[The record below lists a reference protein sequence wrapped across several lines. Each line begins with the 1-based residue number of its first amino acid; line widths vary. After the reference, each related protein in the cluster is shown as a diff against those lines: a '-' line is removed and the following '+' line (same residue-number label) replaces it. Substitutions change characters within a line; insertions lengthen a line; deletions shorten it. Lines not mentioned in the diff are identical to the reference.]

1 MARIVNEFALIIL
14 AIEKHVAKHFANF
27 SCKRGGRVYTK
38 QPLTT
43 KTKLSAKKFGC
54 RMEGKELLAALVV
67 FVLMAIMGMVFAQQY
82 LR

>member
-1 MARIVNEFALIIL
+1 MWQTIL
-14 AIEKHVAKHFANF
+14 PTSVVI
-27 SCKRGGRVYTK
+27 GGGVYTK
-38 QPLTT
+38 QRVTP
-43 KTKLSAKKFGC
+43 KTKRSAIKFGC

>member
-1 MARIVNEFALIIL
+1 MARIVNEIALSIL
-14 AIEKHVAKHFANF
+14 AKAKHVAKYFANF
-27 SCKRGGRVYTK
+27 SCKRRGVYTK